1 MGRSVEQMKTLI
13 SDANRKIIDLEA
25 QVAKAVEYKLN
36 LLMQFTEVIG
46 ESTIAPA
53 DVESGVV
60 VEQSKDDIN
69 TESLIGFTGHGL
81 KDKPTKEDILR
92 DAETDEDGNL
102 ILERDDEEIR
112 EVDDEAIMAV
122 AKAEAA
128 KVAEA
133 KAKTIDDHTDENEPA
148 TGPIETGLNN
158 AETGK
163 PEGVE

>member
-1 MGRSVEQMKTLI
+1 MQIGRL
-13 SDANRKIIDLEA
+13 LEA

-46 ESTIAPA
+46 ESTIAPT
-53 DVESGVV
+53 DIESGIVV
-60 VEQSKDDIN
+60 KQSKDDIN
-69 TESLIGFTGHGL
+69 SDELIGFTGHGL
-81 KDKPTKEDILR
+81 KDKPTKEFMFK

-102 ILERDDEEIR
+102 ILERDDDEIR
-112 EVDDEAIMAV
+112 EVDDEAVMAV

-133 KAKTIDDHTDENEPA
+133 KAKDDHTGENEPA
-148 TGPIETGLNN
+148 TGPTDVGLNN

>member
-25 QVAKAVEYKLN
+25 QLAKAVEYKLN
-36 LLMQFTEVIG
+36 LLMQMTEVIG
-46 ESTIAPA
+46 ESTIAPT
-53 DVESGVV
+53 DIESGIVV
-60 VEQSKDDIN
+60 KQSKDDIN
-69 TESLIGFTGHGL
+69 SDELIGFTGHGL
-81 KDKPTKEDILR
+81 KDKPTKEFMLK

-102 ILERDDEEIR
+102 ILERDDDEIR
-112 EVDDEAIMAV
+112 EVDDEAVMAV

-133 KAKTIDDHTDENEPA
+133 KAKDDHADESEPA
-148 TGPIETGLNN
+148 TGPTDVGLNN